1 MKRRLN
7 RFTKNIARSFL
18 VVGLAFYFSTT
29 ALAHGD
35 GYWQDTLRY
44 PIRDRYTS
52 SYNAPRSNSFDL
64 RDSSFVRRKV
74 EYDPATKGY
83 FITEKI
89 GNRYYRTPASFS
101 MDEFLRLKGRQDE
114 NDYFRKRASLLT
126 DMNRKLDRP
135 VFRENNDWFN
145 RIMGV
150 GPDGK
155 VKIEVKPAGYV
166 DFIAG
171 YQGQNIKNPTLP
183 ERARRNGGFDFNM
196 NSQLQMDAQIGEKLK
211 LPINYNTLANFN
223 FDNQLKLD
231 FKGKEDDIVKQFEAG
246 NTSFASKGTLIPGAQ
261 SLFGVKTQLQF
272 GKLYVTTVLANQRSQ
287 RQSMGLQGG
296 TTAQRFTLKA
306 DEYDENRHFLFSQYF
321 RNNYNTA
328 MKKLPV
334 VNSKV
339 QILRVEVWV
348 TNRTG
353 TTTDTRDIIAFMDL
367 GERTPYSPIITGN
380 GSEVPRNDA
389 NSLYATLNANPSF
402 RNSSE
407 AQSSLTGIGLTPVQD
422 FEKTFAR
429 KLQPTE
435 YFFNP
440 QIGFVSLNQPL
451 QPDEVLGV
459 AFQYTYNGRVYQVGE
474 FSQDVPPDT
483 TGNSQRALFLKLLK
497 ATSQRT
503 NLPIW
508 DLMMK
513 NVYSV
518 GYGQLERQDFSLDLL
533 YEEPSLG
540 EKRYLPPGDVVDP
553 YKGMPII
560 SQVNLDRL
568 NNQNDPQPD
577 GIFDFIEGFT
587 VISTQSRIIFPV
599 LEPFGHDLDYVYPD
613 EATRKKYLYYPLYDT
628 IKAIAQT
635 YANLN
640 RFKISG
646 RSKSSGFGGGQGGFG
661 GGMNGAMGGQSGSSE
676 YQLGFNIPRGS
687 VTVTAGGQVLVENV
701 DYEINYDLGTL
712 RVVNQSIINSGV
724 PVNINYENNQA
735 FGFQQKNYLGVRL
748 DYIANKKLSLGGT
761 IVRLGERPFF
771 IKQSYG
777 EDPIR
782 NTMYGMD
789 LDYRND
795 LPRITKLLDRL
806 PYYSTKTMS
815 SITTYAEAAVLQ
827 PGHAKQINGT
837 NYDGSRQKT
846 GQVYID
852 DFEGARAAID
862 LRFPLLS
869 WTLASVPQG
878 NGLFPEASLSNDLR
892 SGRNRGKLAW
902 YNIEPV
908 LQERRNT
915 NNPITDLNELSD
927 SRVRQVLQKE
937 IFPRR
942 STQFGEGLLTTFDLA
957 FYPKDKGPYNF
968 ETDPTR
974 LDAIGRLR
982 NPRNAWGGLMRNI
995 DQTDFETGNIEFIE
1009 FWLQDPFL
1017 NSATNPRGGQLYFNL
1032 GNVSEDVLRDG
1043 KRQYEN
1049 GLATP
1054 TNNAR
1059 EDSSTVWGKVPS
1071 IPLQVTNAFSNT
1083 ATDRVYQDVGFDGL
1097 TDEEEKAKFS
1107 EYLNSLLTNFGSTSA
1122 VYQQALLDPSGDNFK
1137 PYRDASFD
1145 QQSAGILRRYKDI
1158 NNPHGNSPIAGNN
1171 TQFVSAFTQYP
1182 DAEEL
1187 NRDNTMNEAE
1197 EYFQYRVDL
1206 LPNMAPGTNYI
1217 TDVRTPTITLA
1228 NGQTRTERWYLFRI
1242 PVEQFQQKVG
1252 NIPDF
1257 KSIRFIRMFVT
1268 GFEDSIV
1275 MRFGKLELIR
1285 NQWRRFRNRLDTTG
1299 NYTPLPIPDY
1309 ASMNVLSVNVEE
1321 NDQRQPIVYR
1331 IPPGIERQQ
1340 QLSNNNVPLFMNE
1353 QSLSMQICGLPMFE
1367 SRGVFKTM
1375 NLDMRQ
1381 YGKLDMF
1388 IHAESVEGAEPLL
1401 PGDINAVIR
1410 IGNDF
1415 NGNYYEVKI
1424 PLKRTEFGERD
1435 SALIWPLENNLD
1447 LSLPELMELKVRRNR
1462 SGISPSQYYKET
1474 LPNGRTY
1481 AIMGNPN
1488 LGEVRGMLLG
1498 VENTRQEAL
1507 CAEVWFNELRLQQLD
1522 EKGGWAALAR
1532 TDIKLADLGKISLS
1546 GSARS
1551 RGFGTLEQRVNER
1564 SREDVYTVDASIN
1577 LEAGK
1582 LLPKNLGLQIPVY
1595 AGISHRSSTPEY
1607 DPYDLDLNLKQKI
1620 RNADA
1625 DKRDSIRNDAQDIT
1639 TIKTVNL
1646 TNVKKIKTDGKKP
1659 MPWSVTNL
1667 DFTYSYMQTLSHNPL
1682 IEQDELRRTR
1692 GAVGYAYAPQ
1702 VRPVEPFKRF
1712 IKSNSRWLAIIR
1724 DFNFNYAPSQIS
1736 FRADIFRQFGATRPR
1751 NVGGGPYK
1759 IPETYNKYFTFDRFY
1774 ILQWNLTRSLSM
1786 DFSATNNARID
1797 EPAGRIDTD
1806 SKKDSVR
1813 KALFRGGRTTNYQQD
1828 FTLNYNVPTNKIPLL
1843 DWTSMRASYNSKYNW
1858 LAASLLAKELGNKL
1872 SNTQTRSLNGELK
1885 FEELYN
1891 KNKTIRALQNRVGG
1905 PRKSKSSTA
1914 KKVGASRKD
1923 KTRSGLLKGKGKDAR
1938 GVPPPDAFGQAG
1950 ANIADTTKDNT
1961 YVDGR
1966 PKQTKQD
1973 PVSSAFTAPS
1983 SRFTYDTLR
1992 NKDGQIV
1999 KIKKRK
2005 IKKVKEPRVKEPRQ
2019 KNEVKGFAGAAL
2031 NFATALKRASIQYT
2045 EDFGTTLPGYMDS
2058 TQLLGMNFRSR
2069 EPGLGYVFGYQPD
2082 TNWINKFGQKGLLS
2096 RDSLVSAMIQQRFNQ
2111 RLSITAQVSPFRDFT
2126 IDFNLD
2132 KTFDKQYSELYKDT
2146 TGSAGLARLNPYAL
2160 GSFSISYISYQTL
2173 FTDFDPNIVSAT
2185 FKQFE
2190 ANRKTLSGKLAGL
2203 NPYQTGGVDAD
2214 GYAKGYGRYAQDV
2227 VIPSFIAAYTDK
2239 DPSTIK
2245 LFGNTNPNIRS
2256 NPFSALKPK
2265 PNWTLTYNGLSRLP
2279 GMDRIFTNFTVR
2291 HGYKSTFS
2299 MNSFNTALLFT
2310 DPLRVGYPSFRDTL
2324 TGNFI
2329 PFFLVPNITIREA
2342 FEPLIEVDM
2351 TFTNQLQTR
2360 FEYRKS
2366 RQLSLSLIDYQL
2378 AENRSTEMTFG
2389 VNWRKKGM
2397 PIIKNLRIGKN
2408 GMKLDNDVTMR
2419 LDFSLRDDA
2428 TANSKLDQGT
2438 AFGTGGQRVIRIA
2451 PSIDYVLNNKINVKL
2466 YFEQNRNIPKIS
2478 SSFPI
2483 TNTRAG
2489 VQVRVSLAQ

>member
-1 MKRRLN
+1 
-7 RFTKNIARSFL
+7 
-18 VVGLAFYFSTT
+18 
-29 ALAHGD
+29 
-35 GYWQDTLRY
+35 
-44 PIRDRYTS
+44 
-52 SYNAPRSNSFDL
+52 
-64 RDSSFVRRKV
+64 
-74 EYDPATKGY
+74 
-83 FITEKI
+83 
-89 GNRYYRTPASFS
+89 
-101 MDEFLRLKGRQDE
+101 
-114 NDYFRKRASLLT
+114 
-126 DMNRKLDRP
+126 
-135 VFRENNDWFN
+135 
-145 RIMGV
+145 
-150 GPDGK
+150 
-155 VKIEVKPAGYV
+155 
-166 DFIAG
+166 
-171 YQGQNIKNPTLP
+171 
-183 ERARRNGGFDFNM
+183 
-196 NSQLQMDAQIGEKLK
+196 
-211 LPINYNTLANFN
+211 
-223 FDNQLKLD
+223 
-231 FKGKEDDIVKQFEAG
+231 
-246 NTSFASKGTLIPGAQ
+246 
-261 SLFGVKTQLQF
+261 
-272 GKLYVTTVLANQRSQ
+272 
-287 RQSMGLQGG
+287 
-296 TTAQRFTLKA
+296 
-306 DEYDENRHFLFSQYF
+306 
-321 RNNYNTA
+321 
-328 MKKLPV
+328 
-334 VNSKV
+334 
-339 QILRVEVWV
+339 
-348 TNRTG
+348 
-353 TTTDTRDIIAFMDL
+353 
-367 GERTPYSPIITGN
+367 
-380 GSEVPRNDA
+380 
-389 NSLYATLNANPSF
+389 
-402 RNSSE
+402 
-407 AQSSLTGIGLTPVQD
+407 
-422 FEKTFAR
+422 
-429 KLQPTE
+429 
-435 YFFNP
+435 
-440 QIGFVSLNQPL
+440 
-451 QPDEVLGV
+451 
-459 AFQYTYNGRVYQVGE
+459 
-474 FSQDVPPDT
+474 
-483 TGNSQRALFLKLLK
+483 
-497 ATSQRT
+497 
-503 NLPIW
+503 
-508 DLMMK
+508 MMK

-518 GYGQLERQDFSLDLL
+518 GFGQLERQDFSLDLL

-553 YKGMPII
+553 YKGMPIL

-646 RSKSSGFGGGQGGFG
+646 RSKSSGFGGGGGFG
-661 GGMNGAMGGQSGSSE
+661 GGMNGAMGAQSGSSE
-676 YQLGFNIPRGS
+676 YQLGYNIPRGS
-687 VTVTAGGQVLVENV
+687 VSVTAGGQVLVENV

-724 PVNINYENNQA
+724 PVSINYENNQA

-748 DYIANKKLSLGGT
+748 DYLANKKLSLGGT

-789 LDYRND
+789 VDYRND
-795 LPRITKLLDRL
+795 LPRVTKLLDRL

-815 SITTYAEAAVLQ
+815 SITTYAEAALLQ

-837 NYDGSRQKT
+837 NYDGSRQRT
-846 GQVYID
+846 GQVYVD

-908 LQERRNT
+908 LQEKRNT
-915 NNPITDLNELSD
+915 NNPINDLNELSD

-968 ETDPTR
+968 EADPSR
-974 LDAIGRLR
+974 LDGNGRLR

-1017 NSATNPRGGQLYFNL
+1017 NNATSPAGGQLYFNL
-1032 GNVSEDVLRDG
+1032 GNISEDVLRDG

-1097 TDEEEKAKFS
+1097 TDEEEQVKFT
-1107 EYLNSLLTNFGSTSA
+1107 EYLNQLLTNFGSTSP

-1145 QQSAGILRRYKDI
+1145 QQNAGILRRYKNI

-1197 EYFQYRVDL
+1197 EYFQYRVDI
-1206 LPNMAPGTNYI
+1206 LPNMSSGTNFI

-1268 GFEDSIV
+1268 GFEDSVV

-1309 ASMNVLSVNVEE
+1309 TNVNILSVNVEE

-1353 QSLSMQICGLPMFE
+1353 QSLSMQICGMPATE

-1401 PGDINAVIR
+1401 PGDINAVVR

-1435 SALIWPLENNLD
+1435 SASIWPLENNLD

-1462 SGISPSQYYKET
+1462 AGVPPSQYYSET
-1474 LPNGRTY
+1474 LPNGRTF

-1488 LGEVRGMLLG
+1488 LGEVRGILLG
-1498 VENTRQEAL
+1498 VENTRQEAM

-1522 EKGGWAALAR
+1522 ERGGWAAVAR

-1564 SREDVYTVDASIN
+1564 SREDVYTMDASIN

-1607 DPYDLDLNLKQKI
+1607 DPYDLDIALKQKI
-1620 RNADA
+1620 RNAESS
-1625 DKRDSIRNDAQDIT
+1625 KRDSIRNDAQDIT

-1646 TNVKKIKTDGKKP
+1646 TNVKKLKTDGKKP

-1667 DFTYSYMQTLSHNPL
+1667 DFTYSYMQTMSHNPL

-1702 VRPVEPFKRF
+1702 IRPVEPFKRF
-1712 IKSNSRWLAIIR
+1712 IKSNSRWLAIVR

-1813 KALFRGGRTTNYQQD
+1813 KVLFKGGRTTNYQQD
-1828 FTLNYNVPTNKIPLL
+1828 FTLNYNVPTSKIPLL
-1843 DWTSMRASYNSKYNW
+1843 DWTSVRASYNSKYNW

-1891 KNKTIRALQNRVGG
+1891 KNKTIRAIQNRVRP
-1905 PRKSKSSTA
+1905 PRKSKATSLNKA
-1914 KKVGASRKD
+1914 GASRKD
-1923 KTRSGLLKGKGKDAR
+1923 RNKNGLFKGKGKDAR

-1950 ANIADTTKDNT
+1950 INTADTTKDNT

-1966 PKQTKQD
+1966 PKENQVNPMTN
-1973 PVSSAFTAPS
+1973 AFGAPS
-1983 SRFTYDTLR
+1983 SRFTYDTIR
-1992 NKDGQIV
+1992 GKDGQIV

-2005 IKKVKEPRVKEPRQ
+2005 IKKIKEPRVKEPRA

-2031 NFATALKRASIQYT
+2031 NFATSLKRASIQYT

-2069 EPGLGYVFGYQPD
+2069 EPGLGYIFGYQPD
-2082 TNWINKFGQKGLLS
+2082 TNWINKFGQRGLLS
-2096 RDSLVSAMIQQRFNQ
+2096 RDSLVSAMIQQRYNQ
-2111 RLSITAQVSPFRDFT
+2111 RLSITAQVSPIRDLT
-2126 IDFNLD
+2126 IDFNLE
-2132 KTFDKQYSELYKDT
+2132 KTFDKQYTELYKDT
-2146 TGSAGLARLNPYAL
+2146 TGVAGLTRLNPYAL

-2173 FTDFDPNIVSAT
+2173 FTDFDPNVVSAT

-2190 ANRKTLSGKLAGL
+2190 ANRKILSGKLAGL

-2279 GMDRIFTNFTVR
+2279 GLDRIFTNFTVR

-2324 TGNFI
+2324 TGNYI

-2360 FEYRKS
+2360 FEFRKS

-2478 SSFPI
+2478 SAFPI

-2489 VQVRVSLAQ
+2489 LQVRVSLAQ